1 MSLNSAKG
9 VGRVIGALFL
19 IQVVLATPVYI
30 VMLRPVTAL
39 GFLATAAGSAFQVR
53 LAVLLSLGLGALTQL
68 ALVFWLLTRRF
79 EERPIPGGPA

>member
-1 MSLNSAKG
+1 LILNSAKG
-9 VGRVIGALFL
+9 AGRVIGALFL
-19 IQVVLATPVYI
+19 IQVYI